1 MTERRLLTP
10 CLLVSLLLVA
20 IVGCSKPATEN
31 SAEKPTVQGRWFG
44 FESGSTQTISLTFAG
59 DRFSYSDAQSN
70 EIGSGTFVM
79 NDRVQP
85 NQMDLTFEKIPAP
98 DYVGKVALSI
108 YELQGAELK
117 IAGAEPGSTTRPTTI
132 AGGQG
137 IRTFTFKRE

>member
-1 MTERRLLTP
+1 MKAFNLMRSCVFAGLFLAG
-10 CLLVSLLLVA
+10 VA
-20 IVGCSKPATEN
+20 GCSKQATEK
-31 SAEKPTVQGRWFG
+31 ATVQGLW
-44 FESGSTQTISLTFAG
+44 SGYEKGGTQRITVEFKG
-59 DRFSYSDAQSN
+59 DQFTYWDSNTN